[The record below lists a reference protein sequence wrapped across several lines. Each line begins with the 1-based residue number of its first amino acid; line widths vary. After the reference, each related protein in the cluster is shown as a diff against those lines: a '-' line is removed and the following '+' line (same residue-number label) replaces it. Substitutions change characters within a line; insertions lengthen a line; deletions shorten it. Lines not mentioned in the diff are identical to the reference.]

1 MAASLA
7 DLKIVHSG
15 GAANTDPNLD
25 LGGAISTAGA
35 KDILSQTATALTT
48 ITGVTID
55 DAAGN
60 PEGDGTLFFDSTNTT
75 LRWTPF
81 GGTAG
86 VAVDVSSNGKYAI
99 QGGSNGGL
107 LKVDVVTGSLPSS
120 DQTNTS
126 TIANIAN
133 NMFDD
138 VAKADAK
145 AGDVEFR
152 GVYWENDHASE
163 SMVDV
168 RMWIET
174 NTPGQDVVQIA
185 LGNEAKNVALAVIG
199 TEDTDPAVTPDF
211 DDNNPIDYA
220 SGIVIPDLLFG
231 DFQGWWLKRTVPAGT
246 NQSQLNN
253 SFRIGVRIFV

>member
-15 GAANTDPNLD
+15 GAANVDPNAD
-25 LGGAISTAGA
+25 LGGAISTAGG

-60 PEGDGTLFFDSTNTT
+60 AEGDGTLFFDSTNTT

-86 VAVDVSSNGKYAI
+86 VAVDVSVNGKYAI

-107 LKVDVVTGSLPSS
+107 LKVDVVSGTLPSS

-145 AGDVEFR
+145 AGDTEFR
-152 GVYWENDHASE
+152 GVYWENDHASD
-163 SMVDV
+163 SMVDM

-185 LGNEAKNVALAVIG
+185 IGDEAINVSLAVIAN
-199 TEDTDPAVTPDF
+199 EDTDPALTVDF

-220 SGIVIPDLLFG
+220 SGIAIPDLSFG

>member
-1 MAASLA
+1 MASLA

-35 KDILSQTATALTT
+35 KDILSQTASAPTT
-48 ITGVTID
+48 ITGVTIN

-60 PEGDGTLFFDSTNTT
+60 DEGDGTLFFDSTNET
-75 LRWTPF
+75 LRWTPYN
-81 GGTAG
+81 GTAG
-86 VAVDVSSNGKYAI
+86 TAVDVSVNGDYAI

-107 LKVDVVTGSLPSS
+107 LKVTVVAGSLPSS
-120 DQTNTS
+120 DQTNTI

-145 AGDVEFR
+145 AGDTEYR
-152 GVYWENDHASE
+152 GVYWQNDHATDQ
-163 SMVDV
+163 MVDI
-168 RMWIET
+168 RMWIAQ
-174 NTPGQDVVQIA
+174 NTPGQDVIQIQIA
-185 LGNEAKNVALAVIG
+185 AEAKNVSMATIADEN
-199 TEDTDPAVTPDF
+199 TAPAGINF
-211 DDNNPIDYA
+211 DSTNPVDYA
-220 SGIVIPDLLFG
+220 SGIAIPDLSAS
-231 DFQGWWLKRTVPAGT
+231 DYQGFWIKRTVPAGT

-253 SFRIGVRIFV
+253 AFRIGVRIFV

>member
-15 GAANTDPNLD
+15 GVANVDPNAD

-60 PEGDGTLFFDSTNTT
+60 AEGDGTLFFDSTNTT

-86 VAVDVSSNGKYAI
+86 VAVDVSANGKYAI

-145 AGDVEFR
+145 AGDIEYR
-152 GVYWENDHASE
+152 GVYWENDHAAD
-163 SMVDV
+163 SMVDI

-174 NTPGQDVVQIA
+174 NTPGQDVVQIQI
-185 LGNEAKNVALAVIG
+185 GVQAKNIALAVIADEN
-199 TEDTDPAVTPDF
+199 TAPATVDF
-211 DDNNPIDYA
+211 DASNPIDFA

>member
-15 GAANTDPNLD
+15 GAANTDPAAD

-86 VAVDVSSNGKYAI
+86 TAVDVSTNGAYAI

-107 LKVDVVTGSLPSS
+107 LKVTVVTGSLPSS

-145 AGDVEFR
+145 AGDVEYR
-152 GVYWENDHASE
+152 GVYWQNDHASD
-163 SMVDV
+163 SMVDI

-185 LGNEAKNVALAVIG
+185 LAAEAKNVSMATIADEN
-199 TEDTDPAVTPDF
+199 TAPATIDF
-211 DDNNPIDYA
+211 DAANPIDYA
-220 SGIVIPDLLFG
+220 SGIVIPDLNFS

-246 NQSQLNN
+246 NQSQINN

>member
-15 GAANTDPNLD
+15 GAANTDPLLD

-60 PEGDGTLFFDSTNTT
+60 AEGDGTLFFDSTNST

-86 VAVDVSSNGKYAI
+86 TAVDVSVNGKYAI

-107 LKVDVVTGSLPSS
+107 LKVDVVAGSLPSS

-126 TIANIAN
+126 TIANIAEN
-133 NMFDD
+133 IFDD
-138 VAKADAK
+138 VSKAQAK
-145 AGDVEFR
+145 AGDTQYR
-152 GVYWENDHASE
+152 GVYWENDHASD
-163 SMVDV
+163 SMVDI

-174 NTPGQDVVQIA
+174 NTPGQDVIQIA
-185 LGNEAKNVALAVIG
+185 IADEAVNVTMGTIG
-199 TEDTDPAVTPDF
+199 DVNTDPALTIDF
-211 DDNNPIDYA
+211 DDNNPIDYD
-220 SGIVIPDLLFG
+220 SGIVIPDLTFG
-231 DFQGWWLKRTVPAGT
+231 SFQGWWLKRTVPAGT
-246 NQSQLNN
+246 NESQVNN